1 MTVHEIAPS
10 PELAEF
16 VDAYWWND
24 GSSTG
29 SMRIL
34 PDGCADLV
42 FDPKGAFV
50 VGAMTRPLRID
61 AAETVGAFGIRFRPG
76 RAALALRTP
85 LTLLTDARVPLRDV
99 TRRFPAID
107 PTRLDSVEEALRSM
121 FLDVAADPRVD
132 AAVAAIIQSG
142 GRASI
147 EEVAAQ
153 AGVSRQHLARA
164 FAYHVGVSPKTFAR
178 VMRFRRAITLAR
190 GGREGWADLAA
201 ELGYFDQSHMI
212 AEFREFA
219 GDTPV
224 PFFLSAGD

>member
-1 MTVHEIAPS
+1 VTVHEIAPS

-16 VDAYWWND
+16 VDAYWWGD

-34 PDGCADLV
+34 PD
-42 FDPKGAFV
+42 
-50 VGAMTRPLRID
+50 
-61 AAETVGAFGIRFRPG
+61 G

-99 TRRFPAID
+99 TQRFPAID

-121 FLDVAADPRVD
+121 FSDVAADPRVD
-132 AAVAAIIQSG
+132 AAIAIIRSG

-190 GGREGWADLAA
+190 GGWDGWADLAG

-212 AEFREFA
+212 SEFREFA
-219 GDTPV
+219 GNTPV
-224 PFFLSAGD
+224 PFFLSAGG

>member
-1 MTVHEIAPS
+1 VTVHEIAPN

-16 VDAYWWND
+16 VDAYWWGD

-34 PDGCADLV
+34 PDG
-42 FDPKGAFV
+42 
-50 VGAMTRPLRID
+50 
-61 AAETVGAFGIRFRPG
+61 

-85 LTLLTDARVPLRDV
+85 LALLTDARVPLRDV
-99 TRRFPAID
+99 TQRFPAID

-121 FLDVAADPRVD
+121 FSDVAADPRVD
-132 AAVAAIIQSG
+132 AAVVAIIRSG

-164 FAYHVGVSPKTFAR
+164 FAYHVGVSPKTFAPR
-178 VMRFRRAITLAR
+178 DALPPRDHTGA
-190 GGREGWADLAA
+190 GWAGRVGRSGGGAWVLRSVAHD
-201 ELGYFDQSHMI
+201 F
-212 AEFREFA
+212 
-219 GDTPV
+219 
-224 PFFLSAGD
+224 